1 MYWVEQLAMD
11 IISER
16 IVKEMED
23 VKTLL
28 MWIINNTTL
37 DTLLT

>member
-1 MYWVEQLAMD
+1 MD